1 MKLPET
7 PPLVATIARFTL
19 RQARQSRLLVLAG
32 ILLVLAF
39 VLTGLAGAV
48 ALTEH
53 AAIQAVLLAAG
64 LRVGAVGLIALFAV
78 SACLREQD
86 DRTLDLVLAL
96 DAPRSHYVFG
106 KLAAFALIAV
116 ALAIACALP
125 LLIWSP
131 PMAVAGW
138 ALSLACEAWL
148 VATLGLLLAFTFRQP
163 VTALAALVA
172 FYLLARGLDALLL
185 LARDPVFV
193 HDGPFRAFI
202 ESGIALIAWVMPGL
216 HRFTDAAWLGMGGFD
231 PALLLPVLGQTAVYG
246 ALLAAAAAFDLY
258 RREF

>member
-1 MKLPET
+1 M
-7 PPLVATIARFTL
+7 VATIARFTL
-19 RQARQSRLLVLAG
+19 RQARHSRLLVLAG
-32 ILLVLAF
+32 TLLVLAF

-53 AAIQAVLLAAG
+53 ADVQAILLAAC
-64 LRVGAVGLIALFAV
+64 LRAGAVGLIALFAV

-96 DAPRSHYVFG
+96 DAPRSHYVLG
-106 KLAAFALIAV
+106 KLTAFALIA
-116 ALAIACALP
+116 ATLAAACALP
-125 LLIWSP
+125 LLLWSP
-131 PMAVAGW
+131 PLAVAGW

-148 VATLGLLLAFTFRQP
+148 IAALGLLLAFTFRQP

-172 FYLLARGLDALLL
+172 FYLLARGLEALLL

-193 HDGPFRAFI
+193 HEGAFRAFV
-202 ESGIALIAWVMPGL
+202 EAAIALIAWIMPAL
-216 HRFTDAAWLGMGGFD
+216 HRFADAGWLGMGGFE
-231 PALLLPVLGQTAVYG
+231 PALLWPVLGQTLVYG
-246 ALLAAAAAFDLY
+246 SLLAAAAAVDLY